1 MSAGLRPEGF
11 DIDMDDI
18 REVSA
23 EILQMLSD
31 NDRKLA
37 IPALIMSIVTVAKEY
52 SEDYSRIN
60 FEVMIGI
67 IHDGIDAA
75 AKDFIREELKNGN

>member
-1 MSAGLRPEGF
+1 
-11 DIDMDDI
+11 
-18 REVSA
+18 
-23 EILQMLSD
+23 
-31 NDRKLA
+31 
-37 IPALIMSIVTVAKEY
+37 MSIVTVAKEY